1 MTYGEYL
8 GAWSAVTKWLYHLN
22 SNPDDSSWNASNW
35 TRTWTPTYV
44 DWMFWQGASFN
55 WSARRINLPSNLWWN
70 WGSWWTASLWMKVT
84 SNPWYNTFSE
94 LFRLVENAT
103 KSAFVIGY
111 FNNGW
116 TIQVSWWRSRINV
129 ESECVVNRD
138 LNDWKIYNI
147 VATYT
152 WTTNT
157 VYLNWVSIGTST
169 SSWNWIGT
177 HTSEGIINRNNLFNW
192 WMDEVIAESKAW
204 TATEVQKYYTMAK
217 GRFGIT

>member
-111 FNNGW
+111 FNNDW

>member
-8 GAWSAVTKWLYHLN
+8 WAWSAVTKVLYRLN
-22 SNPDDSSWNASNW
+22 SNPDDSSWNANNW

-44 DWMFWQGASFN
+44 DWIFWQAASFN
-55 WSARRINLPSNLWWN
+55 WSARRIGLPSNLWWN
-70 WGSWWTASLWMKVT
+70 GGSWWTASLWMKVT

-177 HTSEGIINRNNLFNW
+177 YTSEGIINRNNLFNW